1 MGQGKAMS
9 PATPEKSALDK
20 DSSPEQDVAFTILRR
35 TPMLFD
41 ANTAAF
47 AAVALVLT
55 ITPGNDTILV
65 LRNAIRGG
73 SRDGM
78 VTSFGICAGLFVHA
92 TLSALGLSLILMHS
106 AELFHIVKW
115 AGAAYIVWL
124 GLQALR
130 DAFRGT
136 GKIEA
141 AGAENHDGAC
151 PSRPGLSVRRRLLE
165 GFLCNVLNPKVV
177 IFYLAFLPQFI
188 GPGDPVIA
196 KSILLAGIH
205 WCMGLSWLVFISW
218 GVELARK
225 QLTKSAVRRSLDA
238 FCGVALV
245 GLGVRL
251 AIDAE

>member
-1 MGQGKAMS
+1 
-9 PATPEKSALDK
+9 
-20 DSSPEQDVAFTILRR
+20 
-35 TPMLFD
+35 MLLD

-92 TLSALGLSLILMHS
+92 LLSALGLSLILMHS
-106 AELFHIVKW
+106 AELFHAVKW

-124 GLQALR
+124 GIQALR
-130 DAFRGT
+130 DAFKGS

-141 AGAENHDGAC
+141 AGGNAECA
-151 PSRPGLSVRRRLLE
+151 RPGLSVRRRLLE

-188 GPGDPVIA
+188 GPNDPVVA

-205 WCMGLSWLVFISW
+205 WAMGLSWLVFISW
-218 GVELARK
+218 GVDLARK
-225 QLTKSAVRRSLDA
+225 QLAKPSVRRALDA
-238 FCGVALV
+238 FCGIALV

-251 AIDAE
+251 AIDSD

>member
-1 MGQGKAMS
+1 MQCLLS
-9 PATPEKSALDK
+9 SRNDALDNGFSREH
-20 DSSPEQDVAFTILRR
+20 DAAFTIPRR
-35 TPMLFD
+35 TSMLFD
-41 ANTAAF
+41 ANTAGF

-92 TLSALGLSLILMHS
+92 LLSALGLSLILMHS
-106 AELFHIVKW
+106 AELYHAVKW

-124 GLQALR
+124 GIQALR
-130 DAFRGT
+130 DAVKGA

-141 AGAENHDGAC
+141 AGTTSAC
-151 PSRPGLSVRRRLLE
+151 ALRAGLSVRKRLLE

-205 WCMGLSWLVFISW
+205 WAMGLSWLVFISW
-218 GVELARK
+218 GVDLARK
-225 QLTKSAVRRSLDA
+225 QLAKSAVRRALDA
-238 FCGVALV
+238 FCGFALV

-251 AIDAE
+251 AIDSE